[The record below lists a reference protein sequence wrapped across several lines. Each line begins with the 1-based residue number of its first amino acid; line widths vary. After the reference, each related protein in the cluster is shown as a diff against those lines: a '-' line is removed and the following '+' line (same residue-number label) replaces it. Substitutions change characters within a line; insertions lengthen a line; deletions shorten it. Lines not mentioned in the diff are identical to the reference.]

1 MSFEVRFTAS
11 AGHRSIER
19 HEDFASILSRAE
31 EIIGRLGYDGAL
43 KHLSIVIEIPQM
55 EALKAAR
62 EAINRS
68 IGELEA
74 ERFRGPSPPTAR

>member
-19 HEDFASILSRAE
+19 HDNFASILKRAE
-31 EIIGRLGYDGAL
+31 EIMDRLGHDGDL
-43 KHLSIVIEIPQM
+43 RSLCIMIEIPQLA
-55 EALKAAR
+55 ALKASR
-62 EAINRS
+62 DAINRA

-74 ERFRGPSPPTAR
+74 EKYSRSGQQPP